1 LAFCYNGCIEQQ
13 GAAMSKMGEL
23 AMDIECL
30 LNQGKSF
37 AQIAQELEIPV
48 QFVVDAAEFV
58 EAESEEFCPYVTVN
72 S

>member
-37 AQIAQELEIPV
+37 AQVAQELEIPV
-48 QFVVDAAEFV
+48 HFVVEAAEISQ
-58 EAESEEFCPYVTVN
+58 SEEFSPHITVN